1 VTLWLGEISVP
12 TPYQHRRLPA
22 TQRSAV
28 AHSDLGLKSHSGSET
43 TEMKK
48 ISVSLFAVWLIMLA
62 LHLLEGSY
70 FDAIVRAF
78 WHRLLGIPGRG
89 NGAGVSSAAGAAVGP
104 GGDRFEQGQ
113 NEASNTRAN
122 HVGNNPLHNA
132 PASGVGGGRSSTS
145 ATVGDQAEVVAEV
158 VAVVEA
164 DAVDAVFRP
173 SADHTSHFP
182 YHHRH
187 HHSRSDEPHEGGPG
201 SAAAA
206 HTHSTTRAPSVTSS
220 AGNPGRVQR
229 SASEAPP
236 VFNKRLFA
244 LKVAVAL
251 LHLCA
256 YRLQVDSQ
264 YFVVLNAMVAVLP
277 QTFEVMLEFADLRNR
292 LRAIATELQLQEKAD
307 HDVSCEAD
315 NGEVGEK
322 QDGHGRS

>member
-1 VTLWLGEISVP
+1 
-12 TPYQHRRLPA
+12 
-22 TQRSAV
+22 
-28 AHSDLGLKSHSGSET
+28 LGLKSHSGSES

-89 NGAGVSSAAGAAVGP
+89 NGAGDVSSSAAGAAVGP

-113 NEASNTRAN
+113 NEAANTRAN
-122 HVGNNPLHNA
+122 NVGNNPLHNA
-132 PASGVGGGRSSTS
+132 PVSGVGCGQSSTS
-145 ATVGDQAEVVAEV
+145 ATVGDPAEVVAEV
-158 VAVVEA
+158 VAEVEA

-173 SADHTSHFP
+173 SADRTSHFP
-182 YHHRH
+182 YHHRPH
-187 HHSRSDEPHEGGPG
+187 HNRSDEPHSGGPG
-201 SAAAA
+201 TAAAA

-220 AGNPGRVQR
+220 ASYPGRVQH

-256 YRLQVDSQ
+256 YRLHVDSQ
-264 YFVVLNAMVAVLP
+264 YFVVLSAMVAVLP
-277 QTFEVMLEFADLRNR
+277 QTFETLLEFADLRNR
-292 LRAIATELQLQEKAD
+292 LRAIARELQQQKKAD

-315 NGEVGEK
+315 NGDEGEK

>member
-1 VTLWLGEISVP
+1 
-12 TPYQHRRLPA
+12 
-22 TQRSAV
+22 
-28 AHSDLGLKSHSGSET
+28 
-43 TEMKK
+43 MKK

-89 NGAGVSSAAGAAVGP
+89 NGAAVGP

-113 NEASNTRAN
+113 NEASDTRAN
-122 HVGNNPLHNA
+122 NVGNNPLHNA
-132 PASGVGGGRSSTS
+132 PVSGVGGRQRSVS
-145 ATVGDQAEVVAEV
+145 AAAVAGEAEVE
-158 VAVVEA
+158 VEA
-164 DAVDAVFRP
+164 VEAVDAVFRP

-201 SAAAA
+201 TAAAA

-220 AGNPGRVQR
+220 AGNPGRVQH

-315 NGEVGEK
+315 NGEEGEK

>member
-1 VTLWLGEISVP
+1 
-12 TPYQHRRLPA
+12 
-22 TQRSAV
+22 
-28 AHSDLGLKSHSGSET
+28 
-43 TEMKK
+43 MKK

-70 FDAIVRAF
+70 FDAIVCAF

-89 NGAGVSSAAGAAVGP
+89 NGAGDVSCSAAGAAVGP

-122 HVGNNPLHNA
+122 NVGNNPLHKNA
-132 PASGVGGGRSSTS
+132 VISDVGGRQRGVS
-145 ATVGDQAEVVAEV
+145 AAAVAGEAEVEV
-158 VAVVEA
+158 E
-164 DAVDAVFRP
+164 AVDAVFRP

-182 YHHRH
+182 YHHRP

-201 SAAAA
+201 TAAAA

-220 AGNPGRVQR
+220 ASNPGRVQR
-229 SASEAPP
+229 SASAAPP

-315 NGEVGEK
+315 NGEEGEK

>member
-1 VTLWLGEISVP
+1 
-12 TPYQHRRLPA
+12 
-22 TQRSAV
+22 
-28 AHSDLGLKSHSGSET
+28 LGLKSHSGSES

-62 LHLLEGSY
+62 LHLLESSY

-89 NGAGVSSAAGAAVGP
+89 NGAADFSSSAASASVGP
-104 GGDRFEQGQ
+104 GGDRFKEGQ
-113 NEASNTRAN
+113 NEAANTRRAN
-122 HVGNNPLHNA
+122 NVGNNPLHNA
-132 PASGVGGGRSSTS
+132 PVSGVVGGGGQSSTS
-145 ATVGDQAEVVAEV
+145 ATVGDPAEVVAEV

-182 YHHRH
+182 YHHRP
-187 HHSRSDEPHEGGPG
+187 HHSHSGEPLEGGTG
-201 SAAAA
+201 TAAAA
-206 HTHSTTRAPSVTSS
+206 HTHSTTRAPRVTSS
-220 AGNPGRVQR
+220 ASIPGRVQH

-256 YRLQVDSQ
+256 YRLHVDSQ
-264 YFVVLNAMVAVLP
+264 YFVVLSAMVAVLP
-277 QTFEVMLEFADLRNR
+277 QTFETLLEFADLRNR
-292 LRAIATELQLQEKAD
+292 LRAIAKELQLQEEAD
-307 HDVSCEAD
+307 SSVCCEA
-315 NGEVGEK
+315 EI
-322 QDGHGRS
+322 GREGDDCARN